1 MPHGRGMAPPP
12 DHRIGAREFVVLAAL
27 LQALHALAIDAML
40 PALGE
45 IARELAAPGP
55 NDRQLII
62 GAFLIGAGLGSLI
75 PGILADRYGRR
86 AVLFG
91 CLIAYCTLNL
101 ACALASDFTVLLAL
115 RGLTGFFTAGMT
127 VLPAAMIRDRFEGD
141 RMARL
146 QSLVSMIFMIVPV
159 IAPALGQGV
168 LLFVGWRWIFG
179 MMAAMAVLLLVWSFL
194 RLEESLD
201 PGLRQPISVAQVAG
215 NLREIVMTRAS
226 IGYILAMASTAAMF
240 FNFLSS
246 SQQLIAEHFG
256 AGERFPLYFAL
267 MAASLALANF
277 TNSRLVMRFGA
288 RRVSHAALLAYLV
301 IGAVQVLSAFG
312 PEQTLWQFVVLM
324 GLTMCLTGFISAN
337 FSAIA
342 LQPFRHIAGSASSV
356 LAFLRMML
364 GAVGGVAVG
373 LFFDGTARPLAVTI
387 LLAGMAALALVLFSE
402 RGRLFRRFN
411 YPPAEI

>member
-1 MPHGRGMAPPP
+1 MAPSP
-12 DHRIGAREFVVLAAL
+12 DHRIGEREFVVMAAL
-27 LQALHALAIDAML
+27 LQALQALAIDAML

-45 IARELAAPGP
+45 IAHELGADGT

-62 GAFLIGAGLGSLI
+62 GAFLIGSGLGSLI

-86 AVLFG
+86 PVLFT
-91 CLIAYCTLNL
+91 CLIAYCMLNF
-101 ACALASDFTVLLAL
+101 ACALVNDFESLIAL
-115 RGLTGFFTAGMT
+115 RVITGFCTAGMI

-146 QSLVSMIFMIVPV
+146 QSQVSMIFMIVPV

-168 LLFVGWRWIFG
+168 LLFAGWRWIFG
-179 MMAAMAVLLLVWSFL
+179 LMAAMSALLLIWTFV
-194 RLEESLD
+194 RLEESLTAD
-201 PGLRQPISVAQVAG
+201 RRQSIGFAQVAS
-215 NLREIVMTRAS
+215 NLREIVLTRAS
-226 IGYILAMASTAAMF
+226 IGYILAMASTTAMF

-256 AGERFPLYFAL
+256 AGTRFPLYFAM

-288 RRVSHAALLAYLV
+288 RRVSHAALLVYLG
-301 IGAVQVLSAFG
+301 IGGLQVYSAFG
-312 PEQTLWQFVVLM
+312 PDQTLAQFVVLM

-342 LQPFRHIAGSASSV
+342 MQPFSHMAGSAASV
-356 LAFLRMML
+356 QTFLRMVI
-364 GAVGGVAVG
+364 GAVGGVLVG
-373 LFFDGTARPLAVTI
+373 LVFDGTARPLALTI
-387 LLAGMAALALVLFSE
+387 VIAGLMALALVLWSE
-402 RGRLFRRFN
+402 KGRLFRRYH
-411 YPPAEI
+411 YPPSDV